1 MMVGQKLTQTAALA
15 LGLAVA
21 TTAAGCSAPD
31 RDAVQEAPE
40 TSSEGVKDSYD
51 LDAEL
56 RSVVADVESE
66 YDVQAGVSVAD
77 RQGTFNAGLRGEEPA
92 WSTVKVPI
100 AIAALRDE
108 ASPELVDLAIRE
120 SDNDAAYA
128 LWSHVRWTEGEAGSA
143 VKALLKEYDSS
154 GEFEEPFGYSTWL
167 LEEQAKF
174 GAHLPCIP
182 EAAQVYDAMD
192 DIVEWQDNGLDRL
205 PHTRAKGGWG
215 LSEEDNGYTH
225 RQIGVRET
233 EGAGKDADG
242 AVGLA
247 IEVTMPGDYAE
258 EAIPA
263 LNLLAAGV
271 DRVVTEALGEGALK
285 PLVGCASP
293 SAEASASAASKRQ
306 GASAKATT
314 NSPARRFGD

>member
-1 MMVGQKLTQTAALA
+1 M
-15 LGLAVA
+15 
-21 TTAAGCSAPD
+21 
-31 RDAVQEAPE
+31 
-40 TSSEGVKDSYD
+40 
-51 LDAEL
+51 
-56 RSVVADVESE
+56 
-66 YDVQAGVSVAD
+66 AD